1 MRKLMYGGSFTA
13 LLIAAGLAAPGLA
26 MAATSDVTATANATA
41 DGANTTVAGHVAAL
55 TATTDAS
62 ASATTTTT
70 ATSTEVIVTGTRQ
83 VGVTAADSPAPVQV
97 VGASQ
102 LVKTGAIDLASSL
115 ISDVPSLNIQA
126 NGGDM
131 AGLSVQAALRGL
143 SPNDTL
149 VLVDGK
155 RRHDSANLAVDSGS
169 SFSGSATVD
178 LSFIPVA
185 AIDHVE
191 VLTDGAAAQY
201 GTDAIAGVVN
211 VILKKGASAGT
222 ISATGGS
229 YYSGQGETGQIA
241 FNKGFDLGENGWLNV
256 TLEDRY
262 HNSSF
267 AGIGDERLQSANGRQ
282 LPTCKGGATESSA
295 FPPKCL
301 QFPDTNV
308 GKSKN
313 FPIENQLAGDPEYN
327 LYNAEYNMGYD
338 FSPDLEIYSFGT
350 AGYRLAEH
358 YENYRPPDRVEGCT
372 ATTGAGGV
380 IIPGTN
386 IGGGV
391 PDPVCGS
398 GTLVLPFQQGFD
410 PLEEIKE
417 LDGSFTGGVKGKLA
431 GWNFDLATTYGE
443 DHVGVYVQD
452 SANNGLFSQ
461 LQSESPT
468 QLQPQTSFYDG
479 AFDDTQWTT
488 TLDLDKSFDTGFL
501 ASPLNVA
508 FGGEFRRE
516 TFTLSQGEPSSF
528 VDGGVQS
535 FFGYSNLDAGTFAR
549 TNYAVYVD
557 LAADPIQNLHIDLA
571 GRYEHYS
578 DFGGAP
584 VGKFTARYDFSPQ
597 FAIRGTVSNGFRA
610 PTLQEE
616 HYSGT
621 NVSPTFAEAQLP
633 PNSTAALDAGFQ
645 PLKPE
650 KSVNYSVGFVAHPM
664 DRMQITVDAYD
675 IQLNNRIEVTND
687 FEGEVGD
694 GAGVAVLDPAILN
707 TIAAR
712 GVQIQSSLRSVGI
725 ATFTNAADT
734 NTVGVDLTANYA
746 SDFDQYGHV
755 DWTVGFNYSHTTFN
769 KIDPIPAAATCD
781 AAALAAFPTTC
792 ATLGQVP
799 GGSLITPNAQSDLVD
814 STPEFKVILQGYW
827 TLDKWSANLRGTL
840 YGPESETTDAPGLND
855 GAGGSFIESI
865 PTTFIVDLDVG
876 YKVTSNIKLDMG
888 ANNLFNT
895 FPPRAPVIGGQPA
908 DDGLVFNVPY
918 AFAPWGIN
926 GGYYYG
932 RVTISF

>member
-1 MRKLMYGGSFTA
+1 MYRFLTVSPLA
-13 LLIAAGLAAPGLA
+13 LAAALAAGVAYAGDPIPTL
-26 MAATSDVTATANATA
+26 TTTA
-41 DGANTTVAGHVAAL
+41 DA
-55 TATTDAS
+55 TATTS
-62 ASATTTTT
+62 AD
-70 ATSTEVIVTGTRQ
+70 ATSSTPTTSDVIVTGTRQ
-83 VGVTAADSPAPVQV
+83 AGVTAADSPAPVQV
-97 VGASQ
+97 VGASA
-102 LVKTGAIDLASSL
+102 LVKTGAVDLASSL
-115 ISDVPSLNIQA
+115 ISDVPSLNIQTA
-126 NGGDM
+126 GNDM
-131 AGLSVQAALRGL
+131 AGLSIQAALRGL
-143 SPNDTL
+143 SPNDTR

-155 RRHDSANLAVDSGS
+155 RPHDPSNLAVDSGS

-201 GTDAIAGVVN
+201 GTDAIAGVVK

-222 ISATGGS
+222 TSATGGS

-282 LPTCKGGATESSA
+282 LPACKGGATESSA

-301 QFPDTNV
+301 QFPDTKV
-308 GKSKN
+308 GGSKN

-327 LYNAEYNMGYD
+327 QYNAEYNMGYD

-535 FFGYSNLDAGTFAR
+535 FIGYSNLDAGTFAR
-549 TNYAVYVD
+549 TNYAFYAD

-571 GRYEHYS
+571 GRFEHYS
-578 DFGGAP
+578 DFGDAP
-584 VGKFTARYDFSPQ
+584 VGKFPARYDFSPQ

-621 NVSPTFAEAQLP
+621 NVTPNFAEAQLP
-633 PNSTAALDAGFQ
+633 PNSPAALAAGFQ
-645 PLKPE
+645 PLQPE
-650 KSVNYSVGFVAHPM
+650 KSVNYSVGFVAHPIAH
-664 DRMQITVDAYD
+664 MQITLDAYD
-675 IQLNNRIEVTND
+675 IQLNNRIEVTNP
-687 FEGEVGD
+687 FFGEFGGD
-694 GAGVAVLDPAILN
+694 VIAPAVVTSVAD
-707 TIAAR
+707 R
-712 GVQIQSSLRSVGI
+712 GVPTQSLRSVAI
-725 ATFTNAADT
+725 STFTNAADT

-755 DWTVGFNYSHTTFN
+755 DWTVGFNYDHTKFT
-769 KIDPIPAAATCD
+769 KIDPIP
-781 AAALAAFPTTC
+781 
-792 ATLGQVP
+792 
-799 GGSLITPNAQSDLVD
+799 
-814 STPEFKVILQGYW
+814 
-827 TLDKWSANLRGTL
+827 
-840 YGPESETTDAPGLND
+840 
-855 GAGGSFIESI
+855 
-865 PTTFIVDLDVG
+865 
-876 YKVTSNIKLDMG
+876 
-888 ANNLFNT
+888 
-895 FPPRAPVIGGQPA
+895 
-908 DDGLVFNVPY
+908 
-918 AFAPWGIN
+918 
-926 GGYYYG
+926 
-932 RVTISF
+932 

>member
-1 MRKLMYGGSFTA
+1 VNRLMYGGSLTA
-13 LLIAAGLAAPGLA
+13 LLMAMGIAAPGLA
-26 MAATSDVTATANATA
+26 YAGDPIATLDATA
-41 DGANTTVAGHVAAL
+41 DATAAAT
-55 TATTDAS
+55 TATTS
-62 ASATTTTT
+62 AP
-70 ATSTEVIVTGTRQ
+70 TSSEVIVTGTRQ
-83 VGVTAADSPAPVQV
+83 TGVTAADSPAPVQV
-97 VGASQ
+97 VGASA
-102 LVKTGAIDLASSL
+102 LVKTGAVDLASSL
-115 ISDVPSLNIQA
+115 VTDVPSLNIQTQ
-126 NGGDM
+126 GGDM
-131 AGLSVQAALRGL
+131 AGLSIQAALRGL

-155 RRHDSANLAVDSGS
+155 RRHDSANLAIDSGS
-169 SFSGSATVD
+169 SFSGAATVD

-229 YYSGQGETGQIA
+229 YYSGQGETGEISL
-241 FNKGFDLGENGWLNV
+241 NKGFDLGENGWLNV

-267 AGIGDERLQSANGRQ
+267 NGIGDERFQTANGRQ
-282 LPTCKGGATESSA
+282 LPTCTGGATEGAA
-295 FPPKCL
+295 FPPTCL

-308 GKSKN
+308 GGAKN
-313 FPIENQLAGDPEYN
+313 FPNENQLDGDPEFN
-327 LYNAEYNMGYD
+327 LVNAEYNMGYD
-338 FSPDLEIYSFGT
+338 ISPDLEIYSFGT
-350 AGYRLAEH
+350 AGYREAAH
-358 YENYRPPDRVEGCT
+358 YENYRGPDVVEGCT

-380 IIPGTN
+380 IIPGAN
-386 IGGGV
+386 LGGET
-391 PDPVCGS
+391 PNPACGAGS
-398 GTLVLPFQQGFD
+398 KLVLPFQQGFD

-417 LDGSFTGGVKGKLA
+417 LDGSFTGGVKGKVA
-431 GWNFDLATTYGE
+431 GWNFDLSTTYGE
-443 DHVGVYVQD
+443 DHVGVYVED

-461 LQSESPT
+461 LQSEST
-468 QLQPQTSFYDG
+468 AQLQPQTNFYDG

-488 TLDLDKSFDTGFL
+488 NLDLDRSFDTGFL

-549 TNYAVYVD
+549 TNYAFYVD
-557 LAADPIQNLHIDLA
+557 LAADPIQNLHVDLA
-571 GRYEHYS
+571 GRFEHYS
-578 DFGGAP
+578 DFGNAP
-584 VGKFTARYDFSPQ
+584 VGKFTARYDFTPQ
-597 FAIRGTVSNGFRA
+597 FAIRGTISNGFRA

-633 PNSTAALDAGFQ
+633 PNSSAALDAGFE

-650 KSVNYSVGFVAHPM
+650 KSVNYSVGFVAHPIEH
-664 DRMQITVDAYD
+664 MQITLDAYD

-687 FEGEVGD
+687 FEGEE
-694 GAGVAVLDPAILN
+694 AGVILDPAILN
-707 TIAAR
+707 TVAAR

-755 DWTVGFNYSHTTFN
+755 DWTVGFNYNHTTFT
-769 KIDPIPAAATCD
+769 KIDALPASATCD
-781 AAALAAFPTTC
+781 AAALAADASTC
-792 ATLGQVP
+792 AALGQVP
-799 GGSLITPNAQSDLVD
+799 GGALITPNGQSDLVD
-814 STPEFKVILQGYW
+814 STPEYKVILQGYW

-840 YGPESETTDAPGLND
+840 YGPESETTIAPGENG
-855 GAGGSFIESI
+855 GAGGSFTESI
-865 PTTFIVDLDVG
+865 PTTFIVDLDIG

-895 FPPRAPVIGGQPA
+895 YPPRAPVIGGQPA
-908 DDGLVFNVPY
+908 DDGLVFSVPY
-918 AFAPWGIN
+918 GFAPWGTN

-932 RVTISF
+932 RVTVSF

>member
-1 MRKLMYGGSFTA
+1 MNKLMYGGSLTA
-13 LLIAAGLAAPGLA
+13 LLMAMGIAAPGLA
-26 MAATSDVTATANATA
+26 YAADPIATLRTTADATA
-41 DGANTTVAGHVAAL
+41 DA
-55 TATTDAS
+55 TAD
-62 ASATTTTT
+62 TTTSSTP
-70 ATSTEVIVTGTRQ
+70 ATSEVIVTGTRQ

-97 VGASQ
+97 VGAAA
-102 LVKTGAIDLASSL
+102 LVKTGSIDLASSL
-115 ISDVPSLNIQA
+115 VSDVPSLNIQTT
-126 NGGDM
+126 GGDM
-131 AGLSVQAALRGL
+131 AALSIQAALRGL

-149 VLVDGK
+149 VLIDGK
-155 RRHDSANLAVDSGS
+155 RRHDSSNLAVDSGS

-211 VILKKGASAGT
+211 VILKKGASPGT

-229 YYSGQGETGQIA
+229 YYSGQGETGEISL
-241 FNKGFDLGENGWLNV
+241 NKGFDLGENGWLNV

-262 HNSSF
+262 HNSSY
-267 AGIGDERLQSANGRQ
+267 AGLGDERFQTANGKQ
-282 LPTCKGGATESSA
+282 LPACKGGMTESSA
-295 FPPKCL
+295 FPNKCL
-301 QFPDTNV
+301 QFPDTSV
-308 GKSKN
+308 GKSQN
-313 FPIENQLAGDPEYN
+313 YPNENQVVGDPEFN

-338 FSPDLEIYSFGT
+338 ISPDLEVYSFGT

-380 IIPGTN
+380 IIPGAVIDGTPAPN
-386 IGGGV
+386 
-391 PDPVCGS
+391 CGA
-398 GTLVLPFQQGFD
+398 GTLVLPYPNGFD

-417 LDGSFTGGVKGKLA
+417 LDGSFTAGVKGKLA
-431 GWNFDLATTYGE
+431 GWNYDLATTYGE
-443 DHVGVYVQD
+443 DNVGVYVVD
-452 SANNGLFSQ
+452 TENNGLFAQ
-461 LQSESPT
+461 LQSESPAK
-468 QLQPQTSFYDG
+468 LAAQTNFYDG
-479 AFDDTQWTT
+479 SFDDTQWTT
-488 TLDLDKSFDTGFL
+488 NLDLDKSFDTGFL

-516 TFTLSQGEPSSF
+516 TFTLSAGEPSSY

-535 FFGYSNLDAGTFAR
+535 FAGYSNLDAGNYSR

-557 LAADPIQNLHIDLA
+557 LAADPIQNLHFDLA

-584 VGKFTARYDFSPQ
+584 VGKFTARYDFNPQ

-621 NVSPTFAEAQLP
+621 NVSPTSAEAQLP
-633 PNSTAALDAGFQ
+633 PNSAGALAAGFQ

-650 KSVNYSVGFVAHPM
+650 KSINYSVGFVAHPIEH
-664 DRMQITVDAYD
+664 MQITVDAYD
-675 IQLNNRIEVTND
+675 IQLNNRIEVTNS
-687 FEGEVGD
+687 FD
-694 GAGVAVLDPAILN
+694 GIDQGLTLDPAILT
-707 TIAAR
+707 TIADR
-712 GVQIQSSLRSVGI
+712 GVAIQSSLRSVGI

-755 DWTVGFNYSHTTFN
+755 DWTLGFNYDHTKFT
-769 KIDPIPAAATCD
+769 KIDSIPAAAECD
-781 AAALAAFPTTC
+781 AAALNPNNGTDSAQLC
-792 ATLGQVP
+792 ASLGQVA
-799 GGSLITPNAQSDLVD
+799 GGTLITPAGQAELTDE
-814 STPEFKVILQGYW
+814 TPEFKVIMQAYW
-827 TLDKWSANLRGTL
+827 TLDKWSANLRGSV
-840 YGPESETTDAPGLND
+840 YGPESELSVNPVNGTPFT
-855 GAGGSFIESI
+855 ESI
-865 PTTFIVDLDVG
+865 PTTFIMDLDIG
-876 YKVTSNIKLDMG
+876 YKVTSNLKLDMG

-918 AFAPWGIN
+918 EFAPWGIN

-932 RVTISF
+932 RVTLTF